1 MQRGHAQRGAVLP
14 LIAICLAVLMG
25 FAGLSVDVG
34 FLEYKQQAQ
43 QSATDAAAMGGAEA
57 AYADGCQ
64 SSTAATSAAKADATL
79 NGYTNAGNGSLGGGS
94 GGMVVTVNNPPA
106 TGVYASNTC
115 AVSVAITNP
124 TVQTFFSKVLTGTNV
139 MAESTQA
146 VGVASQNNPGCI
158 WLLTTAQQSDLS
170 NSHITAPG
178 CNIYINDSANMSNA
192 TINAAYIGYG
202 SGSNNT
208 SGTTFTNATP
218 APMGQVSDPCPQMPG
233 CAYLTNN
240 APTCSTWIN
249 GSNYSGNMTLGAANT
264 TTCFTSLSM
273 SNTSGAGATM
283 CGLIVVG
290 NGGGSTAQLH
300 LNNTTITSCA
310 SGVTIEMESN
320 VSDTNF
326 SNGILTLAAP
336 TTGNTRGVLLWR
348 NSAQSNSVNLSA
360 GTYAFTGLL
369 YFPTSQVNYSSASG
383 SYNNLVF
390 GQGNFSTSTGLNL
403 GSPPPNGTIALKAT
417 LAE

>member
-57 AYADGCQ
+57 AYANGCQ

-79 NGYTNAGNGSLGGGS
+79 NGYTNAGNGALGTS

-106 TGVYASNTC
+106 SGVYASNTC

-124 TVQTFFSKVLTGTNV
+124 TVQTFFSKVLTGVNSMPET
-139 MAESTQA
+139 TQA

-158 WLLTTAQQSDLS
+158 WLLSTSLGQSNLS
-170 NSHITAPG
+170 NSTMAAPG
-178 CNIYINDSANMSNA
+178 CDIYINYNANMSNG

-202 SGSNNT
+202 VSGNNT

-218 APMGQVSDPCPQMPG
+218 APMQQISDPCPQMPG

-240 APTCSTWIN
+240 APTCSGWIN

-264 TTCFTSLSM
+264 TTCYTSLSM

-290 NGGGSTAQLH
+290 DGGGSVAQLH
-300 LNNTTITSCA
+300 LNNATITSCA
-310 SGVTIEMESN
+310 SGVTIEMGSN
-320 VSDTNF
+320 TSDTNF
-326 SNGILTLAAP
+326 SNAILTLAAP
-336 TTGNTRGVLLWR
+336 TTGNTRGVVLWR
-348 NSAQSNSVNLSA
+348 NPSQTNSVNLSA
-360 GTYAFTGLL
+360 GTFTFTGLL
-369 YFPTSQVNYSSASG
+369 YFPTSQVNYSSG
-383 SYNNLVF
+383 GGTYNNLVF
-390 GQGNFSTSTGLNL
+390 GQANFSTSGLSL
-403 GSPPPNGTIALKAT
+403 GSPPPNGTVALKAT